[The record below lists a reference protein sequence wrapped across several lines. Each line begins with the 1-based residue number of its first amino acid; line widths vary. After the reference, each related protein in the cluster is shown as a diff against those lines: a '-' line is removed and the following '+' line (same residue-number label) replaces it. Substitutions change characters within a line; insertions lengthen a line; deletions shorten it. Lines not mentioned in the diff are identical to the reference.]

1 MRPLLRLS
9 LPLHVF
15 SRISPRFLESHPAL
29 FVAYETSICAIKTFV
44 NITLLFLALFV
55 DFSTFPWYLFLK
67 GGDEM
72 KERLKQLRKTLGIT
86 QQEFADKIGIK
97 RNSYAN
103 YETGRNT
110 PIDAIILSICR
121 EFDVNEDWLRT
132 GEGEM
137 FKERSP
143 SEEIGYYVE
152 DLLEYDGHGNPFY
165 DMIVEMMKT
174 YVDLDEKSQAVI
186 RSYFQSVSDG
196 IHKKEEDC

>member
-1 MRPLLRLS
+1 
-9 LPLHVF
+9 
-15 SRISPRFLESHPAL
+15 
-29 FVAYETSICAIKTFV
+29 
-44 NITLLFLALFV
+44 
-55 DFSTFPWYLFLK
+55 
-67 GGDEM
+67 M

-121 EFDVNEDWLRT
+121 EFDVNEDWLRD
-132 GEGEM
+132 GSGEM

-165 DMIVEMMKT
+165 DMIIEMMKT
-174 YVDLDEKSQAVI
+174 YVELDEKSQAVI
-186 RSYFQSVSDG
+186 RGYFQTVSDG
-196 IHKKEEDC
+196 IHKKEEDR

>member
-1 MRPLLRLS
+1 
-9 LPLHVF
+9 
-15 SRISPRFLESHPAL
+15 
-29 FVAYETSICAIKTFV
+29 
-44 NITLLFLALFV
+44 
-55 DFSTFPWYLFLK
+55 
-67 GGDEM
+67 M

-121 EFDVNEDWLRT
+121 EFDVNEDWLRD
-132 GEGEM
+132 GSGEM

-174 YVDLDEKSQAVI
+174 YVELDEKSQAVI

-196 IHKKEEDC
+196 IHKKEEDR